1 MKYLKTLNE
10 RIASALPVTDDSEDA
25 IDSAEEVIGSEK
37 DPTNAEA
44 EEVSNDTEI
53 VSPDMMEDDLDT
65 GGIKDAT
72 WEAVMEG
79 PGDYELSF
87 KNLEGASTTCVFK
100 DTGNRRMDGSAD
112 MSAAFVGIPG
122 TSGDSKNYVAEAL
135 MKKNP
140 EGNYEIQSFVVYE
153 H

>member
-10 RIASALPVTDDSEDA
+10 RIASELPIINDNEGPT
-25 IDSAEEVIGSEK
+25 DSAEEVIGSEE
-37 DPTNAEA
+37 DPANTETD
-44 EEVSNDTEI
+44 ERPDDTEVI
-53 VSPDMMEDDLDT
+53 SPDIMEDDLDT
-65 GGIKDAT
+65 GGIKGAT

-87 KNLEGASTTCVFK
+87 KNLEGKPTTCIFK